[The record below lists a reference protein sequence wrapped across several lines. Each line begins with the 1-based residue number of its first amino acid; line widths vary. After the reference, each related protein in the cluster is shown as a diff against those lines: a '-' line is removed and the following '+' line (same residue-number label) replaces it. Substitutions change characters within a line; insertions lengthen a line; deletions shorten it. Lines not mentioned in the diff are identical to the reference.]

1 MKTGYVQFNPAFGE
15 VNRNLDRVEA
25 LIEGA
30 QADLLVLPELFNTGY
45 LITSKEEIAALA
57 EEVPGGPTT
66 RRLAAVAK
74 RRNLHLVA
82 GMAERSGDR
91 IYNAAVLISPAGH
104 VATYRKVHL
113 FFEEKLWFDPGDGE
127 FPVYDIGACRVGIMV
142 CFDWFFPEAMRTL
155 ALKGAQ
161 VVCHPANL
169 VLPYCQAAMVTRCL
183 ENRVFAVT
191 CNRTGTE
198 QRGGKSLHYTGK
210 SQITD
215 TLGDI
220 LSRAGEDEECVGVFE
235 VDPAKALDKQ
245 LNAHNNL
252 FGDRRP
258 SFYRDIC
265 RQAAVG
271 VITEA

>member
-198 QRGGKSLHYTGK
+198 HRGGKSLRYTGK

-215 TLGDI
+215 TVGDI

-235 VDPAKALDKQ
+235 IDPAKALDKQ

-265 RQAAVG
+265 R
-271 VITEA
+271 

>member
-1 MKTGYVQFNPAFGE
+1 VQFNPAFGE
-15 VNRNLDRVEA
+15 VNRNLDRAEA

-215 TLGDI
+215 TMGDI

-271 VITEA
+271 VITKA

>member
-1 MKTGYVQFNPAFGE
+1 MKIGYVQFNPAFGE
-15 VNRNLDRVEA
+15 VDRNLDRAEA

-45 LITSKEEIAALA
+45 LITTKEEIDALA
-57 EEVPGGPTT
+57 EGVPGGPTAK
-66 RRLAAVAK
+66 RLAVIAK
-74 RRNLHLVA
+74 RRNVHLVA
-82 GMAERSGDR
+82 GMAERSGTKIFNSAILVRPD
-91 IYNAAVLISPAGH
+91 GF
-104 VATYRKVHL
+104 VASYRKVHL

-127 FPVYDIGACRVGIMV
+127 LPVYDIGPCKVGIMV
-142 CFDWFFPEAMRTL
+142 CFDWFFPESMRTL

-161 VVCHPANL
+161 IVCHPANL
-169 VLPYCQAAMVTRCL
+169 VLPYCQTAMVTRCL

-198 QRGGKSLHYTGK
+198 LRGGKSLHYTGK

-215 TLGDI
+215 TVGNI
-220 LSRAGEDEECVGVFE
+220 LSRAGEDEECVGIFE
-235 VDPAKALDKQ
+235 IDPAKALDKQ

-258 SFYRDIC
+258 GFYRDVC
-265 RQAAVG
+265 R
-271 VITEA
+271 